1 MIVSIIVRKAVVLFL
16 RLLLTV
22 YRLHVKLLSQFL
34 SQLRLIIIEW
44 ILFESENFVVD
55 LNLDA

>member
-1 MIVSIIVRKAVVLFL
+1 MSIIVRKAVVLFL

-22 YRLHVKLLSQFL
+22 HTLHVKFLSQFL

-44 ILFESENFVVD
+44 ILFESENFVVY